1 VGRLLVNRIYI
12 FAVGEEMWS
21 QKMSAYTQNSG
32 ARTHS
37 CKGVLLFKWLM
48 TGECYKS
55 AVTCSVILT
64 FCFEIH
70 FTECY
75 EYTKKSYCL
84 NG

>member
-1 VGRLLVNRIYI
+1 VLVNHIYI

-37 CKGVLLFKWLM
+37 CKGKVYCSSSGFA
-48 TGECYKS
+48 TGECWKS
-55 AVTCSVILT
+55 ALTRCVSLT
-64 FCFEIH
+64 FWFEVH

-75 EYTKKSYCL
+75 EYTKKSYYL